1 MAGSAESDEEQAT
14 RNAVEALY
22 AAYFNGDPDGM
33 LATMDDSV
41 NVRFLGM
48 VDLDGIDAAREFFR
62 SNTMMLVG
70 LDFRIRKLIVDGRF
84 AAAIWD
90 ESATTINGEP
100 YENHGVDVFEVVN
113 GRIVAVHENNDVTN
127 HRRHF
132 RRP

>member
-1 MAGSAESDEEQAT
+1 MNSEEQAT
-14 RNAVEALY
+14 RDAVEALY
-22 AAYFNGDPDGM
+22 AAYLEGDPDGM

-41 NVRFLGM
+41 NVRFLGR

-62 SNTMMLVG
+62 SNTNMLVG

-90 ESATTINGEP
+90 ESATTIHGEP
-100 YENHGVDVFEVVN
+100 YENHGVDVLEVVN
-113 GRIVAVHENNDVTN
+113 GRIVAVHENNDVTI

-132 RRP
+132 GWP

>member
-1 MAGSAESDEEQAT
+1 MSDEEQAT
-14 RNAVEALY
+14 RNAVDALY
-22 AAYFNGDPDGM
+22 AAYFKGDPDGM

-62 SNTMMLVG
+62 SNTKMLVG

-90 ESATTINGEP
+90 ESATTIHGEP

-113 GRIVAVHENNDVTN
+113 GRIVAVHENNDVTI

-132 RRP
+132 RQP